1 MVKLSSPLDAS
12 ASPRTADDDAE
23 RRDADEEAEPACAT
37 TALKFRSVVR
47 RHSDDGSSSRGDFAA
62 ADRVS
67 PSTTC
72 TLDTATQAKV
82 MKARHSFRLHVLT
95 PTPIGAKQF
104 RRYCK
109 DSIHA
114 PSSPEE

>member
-1 MVKLSSPLDAS
+1 MAKISSPFDAPVSLDW
-12 ASPRTADDDAE
+12 TADVEE
-23 RRDADEEAEPACAT
+23 RRGVDPAAEPACAT
-37 TALKFRSVVR
+37 TVLKFRSVVR
-47 RHSDDGSSSRGDFAA
+47 RHSDDGSSNRGGRAT

-72 TLDTATQAKV
+72 TSDIATQAKV

-104 RRYCK
+104 RR
-109 DSIHA
+109 
-114 PSSPEE
+114 